1 MVVRARQATHA
12 GLTDTTYWISDI
24 SYYLQFHNMPYK
36 GYKSWIL
43 IQGPISPNT
52 NNTQQK
58 LTFLESL
65 EHREF
70 DFGIACGF

>member
-1 MVVRARQATHA
+1 
-12 GLTDTTYWISDI
+12 
-24 SYYLQFHNMPYK
+24 MPYK